1 MAYELQQVAQYSRNK
16 KLQTI
21 DLRGQ
26 TVTPNGKTQPMSPT
40 FIFTLDMIIS
50 PHYVA
55 TVLQHSLFL
64 KAVLVFF
71 TLVGNISCRL
81 HYTFIQMLRNVP
93 YVKECIAC
101 HLAFS
106 FIYM

>member
-55 TVLQHSLFL
+55 TILQHSLFL
-64 KAVLVFF
+64 KSSSRFLY
-71 TLVGNISCRL
+71 ISGQ
-81 HYTFIQMLRNVP
+81 Y
-93 YVKECIAC
+93 
-101 HLAFS
+101 
-106 FIYM
+106 